1 MKTPNIITDTSY
13 FGLNLRYHVSSTSRV
28 CTRIQQPLKNK
39 TFQTCLTIN
48 MTAKTH
54 GLEGCDA
61 YHCHDIKNIR
71 KKLNSV
77 HVESRY
83 EGSV

>member
-1 MKTPNIITDTSY
+1 
-13 FGLNLRYHVSSTSRV
+13 
-28 CTRIQQPLKNK
+28 
-39 TFQTCLTIN
+39 